1 MEIAM
6 ANVSAKVTEINLKLK
21 PQELSMI
28 IDSLYRDLD
37 DMTMGNDDFSLVT
50 LNVEGKLP
58 FYKVEKQSDP
68 HVRKYYIK
76 YTRLA
81 RQLDRMYVK
90 LRKLGGTW

>member
-1 MEIAM
+1 M
-6 ANVSAKVTEINLKLK
+6 ADVSTKITEINLKLK

-37 DMTMGNDDFSLVT
+37 DMTTGNDDFSQVT

-58 FYKVEKQSDP
+58 FYKVEKHSDS
-68 HVRKYYIK
+68 HTRKWFIT

>member
-6 ANVSAKVTEINLKLK
+6 ANVSAKVTEINLKVK

-28 IDSLYRDLD
+28 IDSLYNEIES
-37 DMTMGNDDFSLVT
+37 METGNDDFSQVT
-50 LNVEGKLP
+50 LNVEGRLP
-58 FYKVEKQSDP
+58 FYKVEKHSDS
-68 HVRKYYIK
+68 HTRKWFIT

>member
-1 MEIAM
+1 M

-28 IDSLYRDLD
+28 IDALYENLE
-37 DMTMGNDDFSLVT
+37 DMENVNDDFSQVT
-50 LNVEGKLP
+50 LNVDGKLP

-68 HVRKYYIK
+68 HVREWFIK

-90 LRKLGGTW
+90 VRKLEGV

>member
-1 MEIAM
+1 MAS
-6 ANVSAKVTEINLKLK
+6 ANVQVKDINLTVK

-37 DMTMGNDDFSLVT
+37 DMTTGNDDFSQVT
-50 LNVEGKLP
+50 LNIEGKLP
-58 FYKVEKQSDP
+58 FYKVEKHSDP
-68 HVRKYYIK
+68 HVRKWFIT

-90 LRKLGGTW
+90 VRKLEGV

>member
-1 MEIAM
+1 M
-6 ANVSAKVTEINLKLK
+6 ADVSAKVKEINLKLK

-28 IDSLYRDLD
+28 IDALYENLE
-37 DMTMGNDDFSLVT
+37 DMENVNDDFSQVT
-50 LNVEGKLP
+50 LNVDGKLP

-68 HVRKYYIK
+68 HIREWFIK

-90 LRKLGGTW
+90 VRKLGGTW

>member
-1 MEIAM
+1 M
-6 ANVSAKVTEINLKLK
+6 ADVSAKVKEINVKLK

-28 IDSLYRDLD
+28 IDALYENLE
-37 DMTMGNDDFSLVT
+37 DMENVNDDFSQVT
-50 LNVEGKLP
+50 LNVDGRLP

-68 HVRKYYIK
+68 HVREWYIK

-90 LRKLGGTW
+90 VRKLGGTW

>member
-6 ANVSAKVTEINLKLK
+6 ANASAKVTEINLKVK

-28 IDSLYRDLD
+28 VDALYENLE
-37 DMTMGNDDFSLVT
+37 DMENANDDFSQVT
-50 LNVEGKLP
+50 LNVEGRLP

-68 HVRKYYIK
+68 HVREWFIK

-90 LRKLGGTW
+90 VRKLGGTW

>member
-1 MEIAM
+1 M
-6 ANVSAKVTEINLKLK
+6 ADVSAKVKEINLKLK

-28 IDSLYRDLD
+28 IDSLYNEIES
-37 DMTMGNDDFSLVT
+37 METGNDDFSQVT
-50 LNVEGKLP
+50 LNVDGKLP

-68 HVRKYYIK
+68 HVRKWFIQ

>member
-1 MEIAM
+1 M
-6 ANVSAKVTEINLKLK
+6 ADVSAKVTEVNVKLK

-28 IDSLYRDLD
+28 VDALYENLE
-37 DMTMGNDDFSLVT
+37 DMENVNDDFSQVT
-50 LNVEGKLP
+50 LNVDGRLP

-68 HVRKYYIK
+68 HVREWFIK

-90 LRKLGGTW
+90 VRKLGGTW

>member
-1 MEIAM
+1 M
-6 ANVSAKVTEINLKLK
+6 ADVSAKVKEINLKLK

-28 IDSLYRDLD
+28 IDALYENLE
-37 DMTMGNDDFSLVT
+37 DMENVNDDFSQVT
-50 LNVEGKLP
+50 LNVDGKLP

-68 HVRKYYIK
+68 HIREWFIK

-90 LRKLGGTW
+90 VRKLGGV